1 MTQQIADSVTYNGET
16 YYTYSNPFHQFRFTF
31 KPKERPRFYG
41 AHSANWNGYESDFI
55 IKDNKLLLI
64 KFEGNLLD
72 HKDNTYRLVGLD
84 HFFPGQTEVFAD
96 WFTGSLI
103 LYTENQLHEN
113 NRGDKSDST
122 DELYLEFNKGELVAS
137 GMVNSKLVS
146 IINSREWELWDIK
159 HRKKRTIW
167 WYVGR
172 KFFHRWIFFDEEINA

>member
-1 MTQQIADSVTYNGET
+1 MTQQISDSVNYNGET

-31 KPKERPRFYG
+31 KPNERPRFYG
-41 AHSANWNGYESDFI
+41 AHSANWNGYESDYT
-55 IKDNKLLLI
+55 IKDNKLFLI
-64 KFEGNLLD
+64 RFEGNLYTN
-72 HKDNTYRLVGLD
+72 KDNTYRVVGLD

-113 NRGDKSDST
+113 NRGKKSDST

-146 IINSREWELWDIK
+146 IINSREWELWNIK

-172 KFFHRWIFFDEEINA
+172 KFFGRWIFFDDEINA